1 MDLLETFISSQLPSD
16 AAASTVRDYF
26 EWQMQQRSSD
36 FVPGADDDVD
46 LRNYLF
52 HLHTQGVD
60 RAKLKEHVAALEQFY
75 RWAQTEGKIAY
86 SPFDDYDF
94 DIPLLTSEQIHVR
107 QQTQSDNL
115 RRREVDR
122 LLALNQIVEALN
134 NAVDIQSA
142 LDSTLK
148 TLLDV
153 MNLQTGW
160 ISMLTK
166 SHLGTFLALD
176 SQTNDFT
183 LAATCGLPPG
193 LDRNDHRFLRQPPTC
208 HCQKLLLE
216 GRLTRPINI
225 IECTR
230 LRDSLRAEGDNQ
242 GLRFHASVPLVSQGK
257 PLGLIN
263 VAAADWQFLTHA
275 DLHFLSAVSAQLVVA
290 LERAH
295 SYEAAEAQR
304 SRIDHLATLLHETN
318 QTLEAKVLERTMEL
332 AAANASLEKANQ
344 QLKELDNLKSAF
356 LSVVSHELRTP
367 FTSILLSMQLW
378 KHNYL
383 ENMQPEQQQ
392 LFQQLNANIVAA
404 KTMIDNLVDY
414 TIFIRKQGAL
424 KLAPVKLG
432 AITSTMLLIFKR
444 QVEQKEITLVIDI
457 PDDLPETQGDEER
470 LADAIY
476 ELVKNAVRFTPTG
489 GKITLR
495 ARLEGNILSFAVQD
509 TGAGVPAEKLPTLW
523 EGFSQMADPIRRGK
537 EGLGLGLALVKFI
550 VEAHKGEVWA
560 ESQVGVGSTF
570 GFRLPASVVDAMP

>member
-1 MDLLETFISSQLPSD
+1 
-16 AAASTVRDYF
+16 
-26 EWQMQQRSSD
+26 
-36 FVPGADDDVD
+36 
-46 LRNYLF
+46 
-52 HLHTQGVD
+52 
-60 RAKLKEHVAALEQFY
+60 
-75 RWAQTEGKIAY
+75 
-86 SPFDDYDF
+86 
-94 DIPLLTSEQIHVR
+94 
-107 QQTQSDNL
+107 
-115 RRREVDR
+115 
-122 LLALNQIVEALN
+122 
-134 NAVDIQSA
+134 
-142 LDSTLK
+142 
-148 TLLDV
+148 
-153 MNLQTGW
+153 
-160 ISMLTK
+160 
-166 SHLGTFLALD
+166 
-176 SQTNDFT
+176 
-183 LAATCGLPPG
+183 
-193 LDRNDHRFLRQPPTC
+193 
-208 HCQKLLLE
+208 
-216 GRLTRPINI
+216 
-225 IECTR
+225 
-230 LRDSLRAEGDNQ
+230 
-242 GLRFHASVPLVSQGK
+242 LRFHASVPLISQGK

-275 DLHFLSAVSAQLVVA
+275 DLHFLSAVSGQLVVA

-392 LFQQLNANIVAA
+392 LFQQLNANIMAA

-495 ARLEGNILSFAVQD
+495 ARMEGNMLSFAVQD
-509 TGAGVPAEKLPTLW
+509 TGAGVPTEKLPTLW

-570 GFRLPASVVDAMP
+570 GFRLPASVVDAMS

>member
-1 MDLLETFISSQLPSD
+1 MDLFESFISSQRPSE
-16 AAASTVRDYF
+16 AAASTLRDYF
-26 EWQMQQRSSD
+26 EWQIQHRSSD
-36 FVPGADDDVD
+36 FIPSADDDVD

-60 RAKLKEHVAALEQFY
+60 RAALKERVAALERFY
-75 RWAQTEGKIAY
+75 RWAQTEGRIAY
-86 SPFDDYDF
+86 NPFDDYDF

-134 NAVDIQSA
+134 NSVDIQGA

-160 ISMLTK
+160 ISMLTE
-166 SHLGTFLALD
+166 SHLGAFLAGD
-176 SQTNDFT
+176 SQPNDFT

-193 LDRNDHRFLRQPPTC
+193 LDRDDHRFLRQSPAC
-208 HCQKLLLE
+208 HCQKLLIQ

-230 LRDSLRAEGDNQ
+230 LRDSRRAEGDNR
-242 GLRFHASVPLVSQGK
+242 GLRFHASVPLISQGK

-263 VAAADWQFLTHA
+263 VAAADWQLLTRT

-295 SYEAAEAQR
+295 FYEAAEAQR
-304 SRIDHLATLLHETN
+304 IHIDHLATLLHEIN
-318 QTLEAKVLERTMEL
+318 QTLEAKVLERTLEL

-344 QLKELDNLKSAF
+344 QLQELDDLKSAF
-356 LSVVSHELRTP
+356 LGVISHELRTP

-378 KHNYL
+378 QHNYL

-392 LFQQLNANIVAA
+392 LFQQLNANIEAA
-404 KTMIDNLVDY
+404 KAMIDNLVDY
-414 TIFIRKQGAL
+414 TTFIRKQGTM

-432 AITSTMLLIFKR
+432 VVAATMLLLFKR
-444 QVEQKEITLVIDI
+444 QAEHKAIALVIDI
-457 PDDLPETQGDEER
+457 PDDLPETLGDEER

-476 ELVKNAVRFTPTG
+476 ELVKNAVKFTPTG

-495 ARLEGNILSFAVQD
+495 ARLQGTMLNFAVQD
-509 TGAGVPAEKLPTLW
+509 TGVGVPAEKLATLW
-523 EGFSQMADPIRRGK
+523 EGFHQMADPLRRGK
-537 EGLGLGLALVKFI
+537 EGLGLGLALVKYI
-550 VEAHKGEVWA
+550 IEAHKGEVWA
-560 ESQVGVGSTF
+560 ESQVGVGSAF
-570 GFRLPASVVDAMP
+570 GFRLPVS